1 MRMSI
6 ISVSGTLVFVNE
18 PEDLTVTVEDST
30 SLHCDVAGSTPVTYQ
45 WYRNAEV
52 LTDSNDQITGSTTAT
67 LSFDPVDQTDSGSY
81 SCNASSG
88 NLTVT
93 SRQAILT
100 GMVL

>member
-1 MRMSI
+1 M
-6 ISVSGTLVFVNE
+6 FVNE
-18 PEDLTVTVEDST
+18 PEDLPVTVEDSI

-52 LTDSNDQITGSTTAT
+52 LTDSNDHITGSTTAT
-67 LSFDPVDQTDSGSY
+67 LSFDSVDHTDSGNY

-88 NLTVT
+88 ILTVT

-100 GMVL
+100 GMVS

>member
-1 MRMSI
+1 M
-6 ISVSGTLVFVNE
+6 FVNE
-18 PEDLTVTVEDST
+18 PENLTVTVEDST
-30 SLHCDVAGSTPVTYQ
+30 SLHCNVAGSIPVTYQ

-52 LTDSNDQITGSTTAT
+52 LTDSNDHITGSTTAM
-67 LSFDPVDQTDSGSY
+67 LSFDPVDDTDCGSY